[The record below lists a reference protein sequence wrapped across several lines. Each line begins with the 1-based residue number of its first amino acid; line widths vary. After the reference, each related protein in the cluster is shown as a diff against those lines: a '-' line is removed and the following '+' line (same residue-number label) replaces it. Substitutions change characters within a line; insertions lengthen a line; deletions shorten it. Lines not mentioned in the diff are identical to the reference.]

1 MSNNGRYF
9 VGIYNA
15 DGTILGE
22 VSYVAKKL
30 LGRGSCALC
39 DITHGWTGRRRD
51 FDTTCNG
58 AGIEWM
64 LLHRDEATPEQLAAA
79 GPLPAVIVEHDGKWE
94 LVLGPSELDECN
106 GDPAALVARLTSKS

>member
-1 MSNNGRYF
+1 MPNEARNF

-22 VSYVAKKL
+22 ITYVVKKIA
-30 LGRGSCALC
+30 GRGSCALC

-51 FDTTCNG
+51 FDSTCST
-58 AGIEWM
+58 AGIEWT
-64 LLHRDEATPEQLAAA
+64 LLHRDEATSEQLAAA
-79 GPLPAVIVEHDGKWE
+79 GSLPAVISNDDGRWK
-94 LVLGPSELDECN
+94 LVLGPNDLDECN

>member
-1 MSNNGRYF
+1 MAHF

-22 VSYVAKKL
+22 VAYVAKKL

-51 FDTTCNG
+51 FDTTCSS
-58 AGIEWM
+58 AGIEWT

-79 GPLPAVIVEHDGKWE
+79 GPLPAVIKHDSGTWQ
-94 LVLGPSELDECN
+94 LVLDPSELDACK
-106 GDPAALVARLTSKS
+106 GDPAALATRLAAK

>member
-1 MSNNGRYF
+1 MSNNGRNF

-30 LGRGSCALC
+30 FGRGSCALC

-51 FDTTCNG
+51 FDTTCNS
-58 AGIEWM
+58 AGIEWT

-79 GPLPAVIVEHDGKWE
+79 GPLPAVIAEREGTWK
-94 LVLGPSELDECN
+94 LVLGPGELNECD
-106 GDPAALVARLTSKS
+106 GDPAALVTRLTLKS

>member
-1 MSNNGRYF
+1 MNHF

-22 VSYVAKKL
+22 VAYVAKKL

-51 FDTTCNG
+51 FDSTCNS
-58 AGIEWM
+58 AGIEWT

-79 GPLPAVIVEHDGKWE
+79 GPLPAVIAQANGAWQPI
-94 LVLGPSELDECN
+94 LGPGELDECN
-106 GDPAALVARLTSKS
+106 GDPAALVARLAAK

>member
-1 MSNNGRYF
+1 MNASPRHF

-22 VSYVAKKL
+22 ISYVARKI

-51 FDTTCNG
+51 FDTTCNA
-58 AGIEWM
+58 AGIDWT

-79 GPLPAVIVEHDGKWE
+79 GELPAVIEQGPNGWSH
-94 LVLGPSELDECN
+94 VLGPSELDSCEGN
-106 GDPAALVARLTSKS
+106 PAVLVERLLRRD

>member
-1 MSNNGRYF
+1 MSHF

-22 VSYVAKKL
+22 VAYVAKKL

-51 FDTTCNG
+51 FDSTCSS
-58 AGIEWM
+58 AGIEWT

-79 GPLPAVIVEHDGKWE
+79 GALPAVIKHDNGTWQ
-94 LVLGPSELDECN
+94 LVLGPGELDACH
-106 GDPAALVARLTSKS
+106 GDPVALVTRLAAK

>member
-1 MSNNGRYF
+1 MAHF

-22 VSYVAKKL
+22 VAYVAKKL

-51 FDTTCNG
+51 FDTTCSS
-58 AGIEWM
+58 AGIEWT

-79 GPLPAVIVEHDGKWE
+79 GPLPAVIKNDNDAWL
-94 LVLGPSELDECN
+94 LVLGPDELDACS
-106 GDPAALVARLTSKS
+106 GDPTALVSRLASK